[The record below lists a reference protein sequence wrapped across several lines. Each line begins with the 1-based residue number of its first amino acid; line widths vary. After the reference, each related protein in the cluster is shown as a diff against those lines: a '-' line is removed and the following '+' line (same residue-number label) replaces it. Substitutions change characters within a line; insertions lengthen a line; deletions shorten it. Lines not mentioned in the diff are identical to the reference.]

1 MNPLDLNTVP
11 AYRQLREDQ
20 ICFTFDDPGTSPRV
34 LFLGNSI
41 TLHGIAP
48 HLGWNR
54 LCGMAASAIEN
65 DYVHICRADI
75 LKKHPNACC
84 HIAQVSEWERQYKQ
98 GQDVFSLYTAAR
110 DFHADVIIVR
120 FVENCPHADFDHE
133 TFRAQTRSLLDFFN
147 STAKA
152 KFVITG
158 SFWHH
163 PGNEDLQALAEEYG
177 CPFVPLSDLGDR
189 DEMMAIG
196 QYEHT
201 GVARHPGDLG
211 MKTIAGRI
219 LDALYQNDIL

>member
-20 ICFTFDDPGTSPRV
+20 ICFTFDDQGTGHRV

-54 LCGMAASAIEN
+54 LCGMAASAVEN
-65 DYVHICRADI
+65 DYVHLCRAGI
-75 LKKHPNACC
+75 LAKHPDACFQ
-84 HIAQVSEWERQYKQ
+84 IAQVSEWERRFRE
-98 GQDVFSLYTAAR
+98 GQETYPLYASAR
-110 DFHADVIIVR
+110 EFDADVIIVR
-120 FVENCPHADFDHE
+120 FLENCPSRDFDHE
-133 TFRAQTRSLLDFFN
+133 TFRAQARALLDYFN
-147 STAKA
+147 PSGTAK
-152 KFVITG
+152 FLFTS
-158 SFWHH
+158 SFWRH
-163 PGNEDLQALAEEYG
+163 PGDEDMKALAEEYG
-177 CPFVPLSDLGDR
+177 CPFVSLSDLGDL

-219 LDALYQNDIL
+219 LEALDKNGIL